1 MEQFDFEYRYTI
13 QESMILQYQQALQ
26 KRAWIRILKWIATVI
41 VVLHAIL
48 LVVLLLNAKEPV
60 LFSDWMSICVEIALL
75 VMILLSARISTKLA
89 MLRSKKHFGGIIP
102 ETVAR
107 FGERIETTY
116 CTAEN
121 ALDYTQ
127 IRQVFCFEDGYAIL
141 FNNRRVL
148 FLSYCGFTKGTF
160 EGFKEFLREKRP
172 DLMIPE

>member
-75 VMILLSARISTKLA
+75 VMRPEKNFGFGTGTLLQIATRHLTRRISAGRTPATNISMVQSKGQLP
-89 MLRSKKHFGGIIP
+89 MCCCWLLLNQQQRSIIS
-102 ETVAR
+102 A
-107 FGERIETTY
+107 
-116 CTAEN
+116 
-121 ALDYTQ
+121 
-127 IRQVFCFEDGYAIL
+127 
-141 FNNRRVL
+141 
-148 FLSYCGFTKGTF
+148 CGV
-160 EGFKEFLREKRP
+160 RW
-172 DLMIPE
+172 